1 MQILLDEDDSID
13 ERGGRSGGTRWHTF
27 HPNLTQHVVIRL
39 LVDADRDTVDT
50 DWCQAR
56 ASLDSPMKSRLAS
69 WHTLLFFFFA
79 HMHAHTLK
87 KPLPCTPSCLP
98 LSRKN
103 VLLDEGT
110 ALRLTNVCVC
120 VHVSDWPCLG
130 RPTQHH
136 NSHDWVFSHCASQ
149 QTTAAHTAA
158 SADWVTVILQTG
170 PRCYVLFAVLALS
183 LQI

>member
-1 MQILLDEDDSID
+1 MRRFNTRWDMQIFLDEDDSINQ
-13 ERGGRSGGTRWHTF
+13 RGWEEWSNTLTYISPKLSISCGNHAVYWHGSADVMLMHLWKNQVCVPPCLTTHILFYFLHTCMHTRF
-27 HPNLTQHVVIRL
+27 PQ
-39 LVDADRDTVDT
+39 
-50 DWCQAR
+50 
-56 ASLDSPMKSRLAS
+56 P
-69 WHTLLFFFFA
+69 
-79 HMHAHTLK
+79 
-87 KPLPCTPSCLP
+87 PCRLP

-158 SADWVTVILQTG
+158 SADRVTVILNWLD
-170 PRCYVLFAVLALS
+170 RDVMSFIFVLHLY
-183 LQI
+183 I